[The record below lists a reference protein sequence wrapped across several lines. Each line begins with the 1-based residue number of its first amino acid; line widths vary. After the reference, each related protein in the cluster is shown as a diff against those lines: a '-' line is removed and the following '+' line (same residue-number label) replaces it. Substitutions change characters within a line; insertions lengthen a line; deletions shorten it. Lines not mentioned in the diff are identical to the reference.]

1 MAAGRLIAALLVLV
15 AGITVAADSL
25 HVIELRHR
33 LANEIEPVV
42 RPLLRP
48 DEGLTGSGYQLFL
61 RASEP
66 RRDEIRRFVAALDVA
81 ARQLTITVRQSLG
94 HDDKRQRDAVS
105 GEVGVGARGRVIVG
119 EREGTAR
126 GRDSLQVRSERR
138 NSSSEESKLQTIR
151 VQDGK
156 RAFLRVGQSV
166 PVVEHIIVLTGRGAV
181 LTSQGL
187 AARDLTTGFDVLPR
201 VRGDVVLLEITPR
214 LAGPNTADGTLRF
227 QELQTTVTARL
238 GQWIDLGSVVG
249 ESSEVHRAIL
259 QSGSAQSGERATI
272 SLKVE

>member
-1 MAAGRLIAALLVLV
+1 MRARRFVAALLVL
-15 AGITVAADSL
+15 ATGAAVAADSL
-25 HVIELRHR
+25 HIIELRHR
-33 LANEIEPVV
+33 PANEIDPMV
-42 RPLLRP
+42 RPLLRA
-48 DEGLTGSGYQLFL
+48 DEGLTGSGFQLFL

-66 RRDEIRRFVAALDVA
+66 RRDEIARFVAALDVA
-81 ARQLTITVRQSLG
+81 PRQLTITVRQSLG
-94 HDDKRQRDAVS
+94 RNDTRRRDAVS
-105 GEVGVGARGRVIVG
+105 GEVGVGSRGRVIVG
-119 EREGTAR
+119 ERTAR
-126 GRDSLQVRSERR
+126 GRDSLRVRSERR
-138 NSSSEESKLQTIR
+138 SSSSDETNLQMIR

-187 AARDLTTGFDVLPR
+187 TARDLTTGFDVLPR
-201 VRGDVVLLEITPR
+201 VRGDIVLLEITPR

-227 QELQTTVTARL
+227 QELQTTVSARL

-249 ESSEVHRAIL
+249 QSSEVHRAIL
-259 QSGSAQSGERATI
+259 QSGSAQSGERAAV